1 MSAIGQQIKKYRL
14 SKSYTQETLGN
25 MIGVTT
31 QAVSKWERGSTPDAE
46 ILPLIADALGVSI
59 DVLYGRE
66 DQDVKLIL
74 TKKLSNLP
82 PDEAFRYAFG
92 ICWSFIMGLTGDEEF
107 SKEFIDML
115 PGQSDAGKEIVPDY
129 FAKLIRDDGMALART
144 SGDFGHFFLMTEP
157 RDKSIL
163 SLMENMEALRSVFA
177 LFADRDLLKTV
188 CYLLT
193 KARIRR
199 RSPRSPVLSGRA
211 KSRSRIMSASTT
223 LRETLGL
230 QSLQILHAK
239 VQPIFIQCRFICHA
253 EFVFQNLA
261 VILNS
266 ITSSNPIII
275 SLLDRLFKCVKSF

>member
-188 CYLLT
+188 CYLYSMPNMPVTATLIA
-193 KARIRR
+193 KAVGLDMPQVERCMKTICEYRLALPMKIATVDGEIDSYTVRR
-199 RSPRSPVLSGRA
+199 ESCAVPLLCFADEIAKGNPHPVFNM
-211 KSRSRIMSASTT
+211 ID
-223 LRETLGL
+223 RE
-230 QSLQILHAK
+230 K
-239 VQPIFIQCRFICHA
+239 P
-253 EFVFQNLA
+253 
-261 VILNS
+261 
-266 ITSSNPIII
+266 
-275 SLLDRLFKCVKSF
+275 LL